1 MFNIE
6 ELKSRIDPQLSYKFR
21 VQEIRITDSTTIPSI
36 YVESVN
42 FSYDDIQLETV
53 SFQNRYIKFAGRAV
67 SPPVNIE
74 FYEDNNS
81 SIQKALN
88 TWRSLV
94 RRSDGTYNYP
104 SVYKKNMTILIYG
117 LDRSKSTLE
126 EVVVSKLRLVEAFPT
141 NVNPLRLSYADGN
154 RLIVSQTFE
163 VNEVQILE
171 VAPPGRA
178 IGTAEVPPVQ

>member
-21 VQEIRITDSTTIPSI
+21 VQDIRITDSTIIPAS

-53 SFQNRYIKFAGRAV
+53 SFQNRYIKFAGRAI
-67 SPPVNIE
+67 SPPVTIE

-81 SIQKALN
+81 SIQKALYE
-88 TWRSLV
+88 WRSLV

-104 SVYKKNMTILIYG
+104 SKYKKSITILIYG
-117 LDRSKSTLE
+117 FNRSKGTLE
-126 EVVVSKLRLVEAFPT
+126 ENVVSKLRLIEAFPT

-154 RLIVSQTFE
+154 RLVVSQTFE
-163 VNEVQILE
+163 INEVEILS
-171 VAPPGRA
+171 VDDHSVT
-178 IGTAEVPPVQ
+178 GTAEVLP